1 MYNVGTT
8 VIYKNEGVCKITEIT
23 ERRFRDKNIEY
34 YVLKPVHKDD
44 SEIYVPKNNK
54 ELLGK
59 MRKILS
65 KEEILE
71 LIKTMPDEG
80 NIWIADENE
89 RKEYY
94 REILIRGDRTELV
107 RLIKTLYLHKQN
119 QKKTGKKLHIADEK
133 FLKDA
138 EHLLYDE
145 FAFVLNIS
153 KDDVLPFITGE
164 LEKTNK

>member
-1 MYNVGTT
+1 MYNIGTT
-8 VIYKNEGVCKITEIT
+8 VIYKNEGVCRITEIT
-23 ERRFRDKNIEY
+23 ERRFKDKNIEY

-54 ELLGK
+54 ELLSK

-71 LIKTMPDEG
+71 LIKTMPDEE

-89 RKEYY
+89 RKEHY
-94 REILIRGDRTELV
+94 REILVKGDRTELV

-119 QKKTGKKLHIADEK
+119 QKKTGKKLHIAD
-133 FLKDA
+133 
-138 EHLLYDE
+138 
-145 FAFVLNIS
+145 
-153 KDDVLPFITGE
+153 
-164 LEKTNK
+164 

>member
-71 LIKTMPDEG
+71 LIKTMPDEES
-80 NIWIADENE
+80 IWIADENE
-89 RKEYY
+89 RKEHY

-145 FAFVLNIS
+145 FAFVFNIS
-153 KDDVLPFITGE
+153 KDEVLPFITGE
-164 LEKTNK
+164 LEISK

>member
-8 VIYKNEGVCKITEIT
+8 VIYKNEGVCRITEIT

-65 KEEILE
+65 REEILE
-71 LIKTMPDEG
+71 IIKTMPNEES
-80 NIWIADENE
+80 IWIADENE

-145 FAFVLNIS
+145 FAFVLNIA
-153 KDDVLPFITGE
+153 KDEVLPFITGE
-164 LEKTNK
+164 LEKIE

>member
-1 MYNVGTT
+1 MYNIGTT
-8 VIYKNEGVCKITEIT
+8 VIYKNEGVCRITEIT
-23 ERRFRDKNIEY
+23 ERRFKDKNIEY

-54 ELLGK
+54 ELLSK

-71 LIKTMPDEG
+71 LIKTMPDEE

-89 RKEYY
+89 RKEHY
-94 REILIRGDRTELV
+94 REILVKGDRTELV

-153 KDDVLPFITGE
+153 KDEVLPFITGE
-164 LEKTNK
+164 LEKSE